1 MCHAARQASPA
12 GRNSPPTA
20 CAAASYDVFTPS
32 KSPDHKRIAVDV
44 FDPRPSPRFGLNV
57 ARVTSDIWILDASS
71 GGASRFT
78 FDPGADFDPVWS
90 PDGTR
95 IVFSSNRR
103 GAVDLYHKNAN
114 GGGRDE
120 LLLESAVPKHAQ
132 AWSPDGRFVVYGTFE
147 PDTK

>member
-1 MCHAARQASPA
+1 M
-12 GRNSPPTA
+12 
-20 CAAASYDVFTPS
+20 
-32 KSPDHKRIAVDV
+32 DV